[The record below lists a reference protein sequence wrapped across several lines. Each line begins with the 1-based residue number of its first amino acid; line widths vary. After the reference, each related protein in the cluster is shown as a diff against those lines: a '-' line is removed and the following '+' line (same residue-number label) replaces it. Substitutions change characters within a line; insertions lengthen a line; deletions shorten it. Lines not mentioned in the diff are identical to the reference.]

1 MGERWV
7 KDTSRYFNKEDSQR
21 PIHISCS
28 VFREI
33 QINITT
39 QYHDVPTWRAK
50 MKRQSVNIEQLV
62 YLLSVAW
69 GISNCSLFTLKPV
82 FGRLVGVQQL
92 PRLNPM
98 AHQFHFKVYANRN
111 LYIYLQQT
119 TAKGHNMNEF
129 QEHNKKKMA
138 DPGNVYRMTLFIRN
152 FPNRL
157 MLSQDI
163 GGGQRLGG
171 TWENSGGAGNILR
184 FIYVLVAWMCTLYE
198 NSLKYA
204 HMICVLFSMFII
216 KRYKHKVLGPYG

>member
-1 MGERWV
+1 MGEGWV

-21 PIHISCS
+21 PIHISCL
-28 VFREI
+28 VFKEM

-50 MKRQSVNIEQLV
+50 MKRQSVNMEQLV

-69 GISNCSLFTLKPV
+69 GISNCSLFILKPV

-98 AHQFHFKVYANRN
+98 AHQFRFKVYASRN

-138 DPGNVYRMTLFIRN
+138 DPGNVYRMILLVRN
-152 FPNRL
+152 FPNRQ
-157 MLSQDI
+157 MLSQNTGRRSEI
-163 GGGQRLGG
+163 GKDLRKLWGCWQYPAFYLC
-171 TWENSGGAGNILR
+171 AGCLDVHTLWK
-184 FIYVLVAWMCTLYE
+184 FTEVCTYDLCAFQHVY
-198 NSLKYA
+198 
-204 HMICVLFSMFII
+204 
-216 KRYKHKVLGPYG
+216 YKKV